1 MKTSIWTRLII
12 TVLALCVT
20 AALATPASGQ
30 TLRRD
35 GSKAVPFVADVST
48 QSGVS
53 SSGPVRRKDGS
64 KAVPFV
70 ANVGTEAAPPTD
82 TAAPT
87 DGFDWGDGAIGAGL
101 GAAAA
106 LLAGAGAY
114 AVRRRPSFGS

>member
-12 TVLALCVT
+12 TVLARCVT

-30 TLRRD
+30 TLRR
-35 GSKAVPFVADVST
+35 
-48 QSGVS
+48 
-53 SSGPVRRKDGS
+53 DGS

-101 GAAAA
+101 GAA